1 MDMWQS
7 EGNAM
12 AERITKDIQAMPGES
27 ECGFAPAPVQDVEAL
42 KEQMKEALA
51 DGGCRVQRTGRE
63 TVET

>member
-1 MDMWQS
+1 
-7 EGNAM
+7 M